1 MTLEKSCIKLWQLNQ
16 GTIELKKRI
25 HIKQYITQCIVADLT
40 GFLLVLGQNGKVL
53 VLDGAGEFVSTVS
66 KQGVFFTKMSQ
77 CGDKLLLGTDRGTI
91 QAFHMASLQFAGEV
105 PYQMALLEDGCL
117 NSKTVQETIRYSQ
130 KLGRPMTKVEEAQLK
145 IGPPVSGMMSTADE
159 RYLMIQYRDASF
171 VVVNRMSKN
180 PVEAIIGHQYGHF
193 EQINGLEWLGF
204 DPAKESLSMP
214 DQFQLVEQSNEC
226 FASCSSDLSVFIW
239 RHFGNRWQQT
249 YIDVAKCFN
258 DALSYQRKN
267 CDKSTKPLSL
277 TALKMFPRRQNLAVA
292 DNRGTLRIF

>member
-117 NSKTVQETIRYSQ
+117 NSKTVQETIRYS
-130 KLGRPMTKVEEAQLK
+130 
-145 IGPPVSGMMSTADE
+145 
-159 RYLMIQYRDASF
+159 
-171 VVVNRMSKN
+171 
-180 PVEAIIGHQYGHF
+180 
-193 EQINGLEWLGF
+193 
-204 DPAKESLSMP
+204 
-214 DQFQLVEQSNEC
+214 
-226 FASCSSDLSVFIW
+226 
-239 RHFGNRWQQT
+239 
-249 YIDVAKCFN
+249 
-258 DALSYQRKN
+258 
-267 CDKSTKPLSL
+267 
-277 TALKMFPRRQNLAVA
+277 
-292 DNRGTLRIF
+292 